1 MRSVCQSCG
10 QLHLIRE
17 LWGKKGGLIREQSM
31 GILKNEDFFS
41 CYSRN
46 IRRNVDV
53 SQLHIIKAKYTL
65 RQKASL

>member
-1 MRSVCQSCG
+1 M
-10 QLHLIRE
+10 
-17 LWGKKGGLIREQSM
+17 GKKGGLIREQSM

-65 RQKASL
+65 RQKASM